1 MRSVK
6 DAKGS
11 AMLLEN
17 QGTSIK
23 LQNGNDKFISER
35 KPPQNTYKKTP
46 HISAA
51 ALLLT
56 PWYCTS
62 VYVYLLL
69 PS

>member
-1 MRSVK
+1 MRNVK

-56 PWYCTS
+56 P
-62 VYVYLLL
+62 
-69 PS
+69 